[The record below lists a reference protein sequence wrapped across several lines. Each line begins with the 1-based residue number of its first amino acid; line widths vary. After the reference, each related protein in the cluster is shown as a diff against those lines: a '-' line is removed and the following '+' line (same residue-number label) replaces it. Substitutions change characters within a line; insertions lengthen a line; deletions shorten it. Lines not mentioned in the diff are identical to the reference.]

1 MKTTII
7 AAILALSPAIGFAMG
22 CSGAKHE
29 TAMSCAEG
37 TVYNADSA
45 ACEPLTTG

>member
-22 CSGAKHE
+22 CGGAKHD

-37 TVYNADSA
+37 TLYDAKTGTCA
-45 ACEPLTTG
+45 PLTTS

>member
-7 AAILALSPAIGFAMG
+7 AAILALTPAIGFAMG
-22 CSGAKHE
+22 CSGAKHD

-37 TVYNADSA
+37 TMYNAETGTCA
-45 ACEPLTTG
+45 PVTTG